1 MKEGGAEGGDAENGV
16 VAIYRLKELRLKEGG
31 EILNTI
37 FVSNVESKY
46 RIKLSDEC

>member
-1 MKEGGAEGGDAENGV
+1 MTLKEGV
-16 VAIYRLKELRLKEGG
+16 VAIYALKELRLKEGGG

-46 RIKLSDEC
+46 RIELSDEC